1 MGVRFSHFRGATGAK
16 IKIFFEKKSKLS
28 YIIKLIVSKLF

>member
-16 IKIFFEKKSKLS
+16 IKKLFEKKLKLS
-28 YIIKLIVSKLF
+28 YIIELIVSKLF